1 MLASRSRYYN
11 VGVPLADGNV
21 IIQGRVP
28 MGASS
33 DLRAFHS
40 NIFCCPWL
48 NCNRIILNMYI
59 LA

>member
-1 MLASRSRYYN
+1 MLASRSRHYD
-11 VGVPLADGNV
+11 VGVPLADEIV

-33 DLRAFHS
+33 DWRTFYS

>member
-1 MLASRSRYYN
+1 MLASRSRHYD

-33 DLRAFHS
+33 D
-40 NIFCCPWL
+40 
-48 NCNRIILNMYI
+48 
-59 LA
+59 